1 MKKNVTTRAF
11 IEATGKPAFQALQSE
26 DEGGSQESGEETLS
40 DEEGGEEEKPRGGPK
55 KAGRKASKP
64 PQI

>member
-1 MKKNVTTRAF
+1 MAEMKKNVTTRAF

-40 DEEGGEEEKPRGGPK
+40 DEEGGEEENSGWTQK
-55 KAGRKASKP
+55 SDEY
-64 PQI
+64 